1 MKHRNV
7 YKNNPNI
14 KLLWKKSKNQALDD
28 EIIRLKR
35 SINEW
40 EKRFRDKEQEYFSFK
55 EKQRHTPEVKLQAE
69 INMLTLE
76 KNELQRKFEASL
88 KSADQYK
95 QQFIKTLKEYK
106 FLKQQQEEQKKFAI
120 QKQQQELEHMRLR
133 YLAAEEKEIMKTDH
147 KQLEGIKN
155 ELSRLREV
163 STTPTIHTNGGG
175 DGDYHQH
182 HSTSNLSDENEHIDQ
197 QLGVLIEHRDTLLQ
211 TGTYTHNDA
220 LIQELERRIQE
231 AMKRKNRH

>member
-1 MKHRNV
+1 MFV
-7 YKNNPNI
+7 
-14 KLLWKKSKNQALDD
+14 
-28 EIIRLKR
+28 
-35 SINEW
+35 
-40 EKRFRDKEQEYFSFK
+40 F
-55 EKQRHTPEVKLQAE
+55 
-69 INMLTLE
+69 